1 MLSIIE
7 KVLLLQ
13 EVEILQS
20 VSTEYLSQ
28 IAVITD
34 ELEFTEG
41 DTIYNEGE
49 SAEAMFV
56 VINGDVRIH
65 RGEQEVLIAKPK
77 SAFGIW
83 ALFEEKER
91 VVSATCLTDTQLL
104 CLEKDDFHDLLADH
118 SEITRSVL
126 SAMAKRLRSLV
137 GRISLPGSS
146 KKE

>member
-34 ELEFTEG
+34 EREFTEG

-56 VINGDVRIH
+56 VISGEVRIH

-91 VVSATCLTDTQLL
+91 VVSAICLSDTQLL

-137 GRISLPGSS
+137 GRISLPGSP